1 MSEPVLDLNEE
12 DLLRDPL
19 HGQPERLNAS
29 NSQANQNRDLV
40 DTFGLFKDY
49 LDKKLVDLKSD
60 ILSEQDN
67 LSKKFRDEA
76 NIKFKSEGNR
86 IQFRF
91 NENILDGLN
100 KIHKDLVSVA
110 SPLSSITGD
119 LSIDEILDRFLFFS
133 ARQLAQV
140 TGKIISL
147 SPVLGNLTRLMTRY
161 CYLCIVQRLSWDKL
175 LQIVYPAEILNE
187 LKFWKSNVVT
197 LNKKKLAMY
206 SPSSIVIF
214 SDASNVACGAYTVEL
229 ENKIFHK
236 MWNELER
243 CKSSTWREMRAIEQA
258 LLSFSTLFMG
268 KSLKWFTDNQ
278 NCVRIVQAGSMK
290 EDLQNLAYSIFC
302 ICKEHNILI
311 ELQWIPRTLN
321 SKADYI
327 SKMSDHED
335 WQISNEFFEFLESL
349 WGPFT
354 VDRFASVMNNKTKRF
369 NSLFWNPNAEA
380 VDAFTQNWN
389 GENNWLVP
397 PIYSVIRTI
406 KHLIYCKA
414 KGSLIVP
421 RWVSSPF
428 WSYIFNKNLT
438 YKAYVKDVLEFKETN
453 RIYSKGSS
461 PKCIFGTE
469 KFLSTVLAVRLDA
482 SL

>member
-140 TGKIISL
+140 TGCR
-147 SPVLGNLTRLMTRY
+147 VLRSGVTDIMTSG
-161 CYLCIVQRLSWDKL
+161 L
-175 LQIVYPAEILNE
+175 
-187 LKFWKSNVVT
+187 
-197 LNKKKLAMY
+197 
-206 SPSSIVIF
+206 
-214 SDASNVACGAYTVEL
+214 
-229 ENKIFHK
+229 
-236 MWNELER
+236 
-243 CKSSTWREMRAIEQA
+243 
-258 LLSFSTLFMG
+258 
-268 KSLKWFTDNQ
+268 
-278 NCVRIVQAGSMK
+278 
-290 EDLQNLAYSIFC
+290 
-302 ICKEHNILI
+302 NILI
-311 ELQWIPRTLN
+311 
-321 SKADYI
+321 
-327 SKMSDHED
+327 
-335 WQISNEFFEFLESL
+335 
-349 WGPFT
+349 
-354 VDRFASVMNNKTKRF
+354 
-369 NSLFWNPNAEA
+369 
-380 VDAFTQNWN
+380 
-389 GENNWLVP
+389 
-397 PIYSVIRTI
+397 
-406 KHLIYCKA
+406 
-414 KGSLIVP
+414 
-421 RWVSSPF
+421 
-428 WSYIFNKNLT
+428 
-438 YKAYVKDVLEFKETN
+438 
-453 RIYSKGSS
+453 
-461 PKCIFGTE
+461 
-469 KFLSTVLAVRLDA
+469 
-482 SL
+482 